1 MTAPP
6 PGDDSRPGHDVLTA
20 LAGRLPATIRFGT
33 SSWTYPAWEGLIYS
47 RRFPATGAGPAMLAE
62 YARWPLFR
70 TVGIDSFFYAP
81 PAPRML
87 EAYAGALPAGFPCV
101 SKVWER
107 ITTHTFTSPRE
118 RQHRGEVNP
127 DWLNA
132 DLFIGEVLAPL
143 REHFASHTG
152 PLVFEFTP
160 IARTAGL
167 PAAEFAERLDRFLGA
182 LPTEFRYATE
192 IRNEEFLTPE
202 YFAVLRNHHVAHV
215 FNSWTRMPSIGEQLL
230 LHDAIT
236 ADFVVA
242 RALLRPGRS
251 YAKAVESFAPYDR
264 IKEPLPELRRDLA
277 ALVQTAIDLRLA
289 AYVVVNNRAEG
300 CAPLTIAAVVRRLL
314 GES

>member
-1 MTAPP
+1 MTDVPDAP
-6 PGDDSRPGHDVLTA
+6 RPTREEIA
-20 LAGRLPATIRFGT
+20 RLAGRLPPDIRFGT

-47 RRFPATGAGPAMLAE
+47 RRFPETGAGADMLAE
-62 YARWPLFR
+62 YARWPLMR

-87 EAYAGALPAGFPCV
+87 EAYARALPPGFPCV

-118 RQHRGEVNP
+118 TKHRGEANP
-127 DWLNA
+127 DWLDA
-132 DLFIGEVLAPL
+132 ELFIRDVLGPL

-160 IARTAGL
+160 VAR
-167 PAAEFAERLDRFLGA
+167 AAKLSAPDFAARLDRFLAA

-192 IRNEEFLTPE
+192 IRNPEFLSPE

-230 LHDAIT
+230 LHDAVT
-236 ADFVVA
+236 ADFLVA
-242 RALLRPGRS
+242 RALLRPGRT
-251 YAKAVESFAPYDR
+251 YAKAVETFAPYDR
-264 IKEPLPELRRDLA
+264 IKDPSPELRRDLV